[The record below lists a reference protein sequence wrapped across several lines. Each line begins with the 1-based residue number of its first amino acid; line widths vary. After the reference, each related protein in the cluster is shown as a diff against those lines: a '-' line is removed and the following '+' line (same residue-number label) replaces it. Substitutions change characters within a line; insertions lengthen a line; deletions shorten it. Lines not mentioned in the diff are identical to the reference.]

1 MILLTMRIQIRTAKR
16 WEFLQN
22 AEEVLKKLKDTSGC
36 VRYYLYQDYSDENI
50 FCFVQ
55 EWESRQILE
64 KYLRSTDFGVLLGSV
79 KVLSEPVE
87 IKIDF
92 TQGNMETVNAIREK
106 GGN

>member
-1 MILLTMRIQIRTAKR
+1 MRIQIRTAKR

-22 AEEVLKKLKDTSGC
+22 AEEVMQKLSTTKGC
-36 VRYYLYQDYSDENI
+36 LGYHLYQDYADENH

-64 KYLRSTDFGVLLGSV
+64 KYLQSTNFGVLLGSA

-87 IKIDF
+87 IKIDI